1 MKTNIGNFQ
10 IGEPIGSTPNSRVY
24 GAVEELG
31 QGLTRRAVV
40 KVLRVVAEGNTER
53 DEIRKE
59 AEILLKLGTSPNV
72 VQMLDYGVDEEVGP
86 WLAME
91 HLGESLKARIGA
103 GPADPHLVRRVANDA
118 LNGLS
123 SIHNNN
129 PSILHRDVKPAH
141 LLATSSGSWK
151 LIDFGLASARDEA
164 STLNLLT
171 VQYAAPELLDRQLG
185 AASPA
190 TDLYSLGMSLYHL
203 ALGEDKYRPEFPSIY
218 FDDLAKWDDSSPDRW
233 PKWMFWHCSMEQ
245 KAKPLAE
252 LLPGFP
258 QDLSD
263 AIAWMMTKPLDQ
275 RAGTAEEVLATL
287 SGAGNA
293 PTSKPAG
300 PAVVRAATAAPA
312 AASAPAAA
320 PVSTWSTPAAPAHVG
335 AGEENDNKSSTSVS
349 PLILGL
355 VAAVLVVVVGAG
367 AFFFMFG
374 GGGSSY
380 QVRVPD
386 GQQGNTGIVS
396 VEGRI
401 IDLPKGWTAELRTK
415 TGDPITV
422 NIDPR
427 TGGFVEDI
435 VVPEIGKEDVQLVL
449 LNGSGKAIGEKQFTI
464 ERLPPVNV
472 DLTFQTVPPVPDAR
486 ITVTDAVSGEPYG
499 SGVTDANG
507 RYSTIVAYGTVRVQV
522 DHERYEQF
530 IETGETGPNAS
541 NTLEIP
547 LRASA
552 VETRFKI
559 SPPNAD
565 VVVILADTN
574 EHVQIRLDSTG
585 SAEQLLPLGTHIV
598 LISKPGYVEEEHQFE
613 VTRKTLN
620 RFQEQ
625 LLRVGEVEAA
635 AGQDTPKD
643 FRQLSE
649 AQLLILPLN
658 ELRDVIEAYAG
669 LKGLSIEEVPELNSV
684 RIGGVVLN
692 NAERQRLIQRV
703 QKAGRRVQV
712 EAAAKPDA
720 IGRMLRRW
728 IVAQGDEVSSV
739 RALPDRLFIRY
750 DAESPVARE
759 DIEREA
765 RKYVYE
771 SSLVEIGP

>member
-10 IGEPIGSTPNSRVY
+10 LGDAIGETPNSRVF

-31 QGLTRRAVV
+31 QGLTRRAVI
-40 KVLRVVAEGNTER
+40 KVLRVVADGNAER

-59 AEILLKLGTSPNV
+59 AEILLKLGTSPNI
-72 VQMLDYGVDEEVGP
+72 VQMLDYGIDDEVGP

-103 GPADPHLVRRVANDA
+103 GPADPTHVRRVATDA
-118 LNGLS
+118 LHGLS
-123 SIHNNN
+123 AIHNNN

-245 KAKPLAE
+245 KAKPITE
-252 LLPGFP
+252 MVPGFP

-263 AIAWMMTKPLDQ
+263 AIAWMMTKQLDQ

-287 SGAGNA
+287 TGAA
-293 PTSKPAG
+293 AVPTGKPTG
-300 PAVVRAATAAPA
+300 PAVIR
-312 AASAPAAA
+312 SAPAAA
-320 PVSTWSTPAAPAHVG
+320 APAAVSANAWSTPAAPAHVG
-335 AGEENDNKSSTSVS
+335 TGETEEKSSMPVS

-355 VAAVLVVVVGAG
+355 VAAVLLVVVGGA

-374 GGGSSY
+374 GGGNSY
-380 QVRVPD
+380 QVRVPN
-386 GQQGNTGIVS
+386 GQQGNTGLVS
-396 VEGRI
+396 VEGKI
-401 IDLPKGWTAELRTK
+401 IDLPEGWTAVLRTS
-415 TGDPITV
+415 TGDPITI

-435 VVPEIGKEDVQLVL
+435 VVPEIGKQDVQLVFM
-449 LNGSGKAIGEKQFTI
+449 NASGKAVGEKQFSV

-486 ITVTDAVSGEPYG
+486 ILVTNPDSGEQYA

-507 RYSTIVAYGTVRVQV
+507 RYATIVGYGTVRVQV

-541 NTLEIP
+541 NTLEIQ
-547 LRASA
+547 LRASS
-552 VETRFKI
+552 VEARFKI
-559 SPPNAD
+559 SPAGAD
-565 VVVILADTN
+565 LVIILADTN
-574 EHVQIRLDSTG
+574 ERIEIRLDSAG
-585 SAEQLLPLGTHIV
+585 SAQQLLPLGTHIM
-598 LISKPGYVEEEHQFE
+598 LITKPGFVEQEHQIE
-613 VTRKTLN
+613 VTRRTTN

-625 LLRVGEVEAA
+625 LLRVGQVESTGNEVA
-635 AGQDTPKD
+635 KD
-643 FRQLSE
+643 FNQLSA
-649 AQLLILPLN
+649 AQLLILPLH
-658 ELRDVIEAYAG
+658 ELRDVIQSYAG
-669 LKGLSIEEVPELNSV
+669 LAGLDIQEVPELNSI

-692 NAERQRLIQRV
+692 NAERMRLIQRV

-712 EAAAKPDA
+712 EASANPNA

-728 IVAQGDEVSSV
+728 MIDEGDKVSSV
-739 RALPDRLFIRY
+739 RALSDRLFIRY
-750 DAESPVARE
+750 DSTSPVARD

-771 SSLVEIGP
+771 AALVEIGP